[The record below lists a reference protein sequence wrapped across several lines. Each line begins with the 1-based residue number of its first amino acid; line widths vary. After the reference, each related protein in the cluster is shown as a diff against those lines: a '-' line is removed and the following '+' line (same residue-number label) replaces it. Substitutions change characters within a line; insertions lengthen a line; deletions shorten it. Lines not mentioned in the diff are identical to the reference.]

1 MQAVGNGY
9 LENLARDVVGQAMKA
24 GVTGAEVTLQEE
36 EEFSTTV
43 RLGKIESLKEASSK
57 GLGLRLLWGTRS
69 ASSYTSDLSPAS
81 LRRLVERTVAMA
93 QVTSEDP
100 AGGLPEAELL
110 AAEIP
115 DLDLF
120 SPDVAELDTQAKVEL
135 ARRAEQAALSADPRI
150 TNSEGATFESGL
162 GKRVLANSLGFL
174 GSYRASS
181 CWLAVS
187 PLAERDGSKQRDYW
201 YSVARSLK
209 NLETPEQVGRKAAA
223 RALGRLGARK
233 ISTCQVP
240 VLYDPQT
247 ARSLLGHVF
256 EAARGDAV
264 YRSASFLA
272 GKLGQRL
279 GPERITILDDG
290 LRPGGFG
297 SHPFDDEG
305 VASRVTG
312 LIERGRLSHYLLNCY
327 SARKLGLATTGN
339 ARRGLAGPTA
349 IGPNNL
355 YLVAGTRSPQDMI
368 ASLDRGFY
376 VTELLGFGSNIVT
389 GDYSRGA
396 AGRWIEKG
404 EFAYPVE
411 EVTIAGNLKDMLAH
425 VEEVGNDLEF
435 RGSVASP
442 TLLIG
447 GMTVAGI

>member
-1 MQAVGNGY
+1 MENGY
-9 LENLARDVVGQAMKA
+9 LENLARDLVGQAMKA
-24 GVTGAEVTLQEE
+24 GVTGAEVTVQEE

-69 ASSYTSDLSPAS
+69 ASSYTSNLSPAF
-81 LRRLVERTVAMA
+81 LARLVERTMAMA
-93 QVTSEDP
+93 KITSEDP
-100 AGGLPEAELL
+100 AGRLPEAELM
-110 AAEIP
+110 AKEIP
-115 DLDLF
+115 DLDLYF
-120 SPDVAELDTQAKVEL
+120 PDMAELSTKAKVDL
-135 ARRAEQAALSADPRI
+135 ARRTEQAALSADPKI

-162 GKRVLANSLGFL
+162 VKRVMANSVGFL

-187 PLAERDGSKQRDYW
+187 PLAELDGSKQRDYW
-201 YSVARSLK
+201 FSVARSLK
-209 NLETPEQVGRKAAA
+209 NLETPEEVGRKAAE
-223 RALGRLGARK
+223 RALRRLGARK

-240 VLYDPQT
+240 VFYDPQT
-247 ARSLLGHVF
+247 ARSLVGHVF

-272 GKLGQRL
+272 GKLGQPL
-279 GPERITILDDG
+279 SPKRITILDDG

-297 SHPFDDEG
+297 SHPFDAEG
-305 VASRVTG
+305 VESRITP
-312 LIERGRLSHYLLNCY
+312 LIEQGKLSNYLLNCY

-339 ARRGLAGPTA
+339 ARRGFAGPTA

-355 YLVAGTRSPQDMI
+355 YLVAGTCSPEDMI
-368 ASLDRGFY
+368 ASVDRGFY

-396 AGRWIEKG
+396 AGMWIEKG

-411 EVTIAGNLKDMLAH
+411 EVTIAGNLNGMLAH
-425 VEEVGNDLEF
+425 IEEVGNDLEF